1 MSKIVGF
8 EIAEN
13 KAWKITN
20 EDTGEVREGTTN
32 RVTFYCNVRL
42 TGDEKEVSGVRGRT
56 YATPIDRL
64 AQVFGR
70 ERKNGETLFE
80 YCKSFLDRE
89 CALETSAKTFRDS
102 FSGEEL
108 VAVYFFDDLMAAAL
122 KNNK

>member
-13 KAWKITN
+13 KTWKITN

-32 RVTFYCNVRL
+32 RVTFFCNVKL
-42 TGDEKEVSGVRGRT
+42 TGDEKEVCGVCGKK
-56 YATPIDRL
+56 YATSIDSL
-64 AQVFGR
+64 PQVFGK
-70 ERKNGETLFE
+70 ERDKNQSLYD
-80 YCKSFLDRE
+80 YCKSFLNRE

-108 VAVYFFDDLMAAAL
+108 VSVYFFDDLIAAAI
-122 KNNK
+122 KAEK

>member
-13 KAWKITN
+13 KPWKITN

-32 RVTFYCNVRL
+32 RVTFYCNVKL
-42 TGDEKEVSGVRGRT
+42 TGDEKETAGVRGKT
-56 YATPIDRL
+56 YGTPIDRL
-64 AQVFGR
+64 PQVFGR
-70 ERKNGETLFE
+70 ERKMGESLLD

-102 FSGEEL
+102 FGGEEL
-108 VAVYFFDDLMAAAL
+108 VAVYFFDDLIAAAA
-122 KNNK
+122 KTNK